1 LQSITAKGRIWIKP
15 SLTAVSN
22 GASHRERNRF
32 GMTEARSIFCSRAA
46 RKSSFSALKR
56 GTYARS
62 SIRTDRAAAR
72 AIANGL

>member
-32 GMTEARSIFCSRAA
+32 GMTEARSIFCSRAGAHVFVFCIETRDLCAFVDPHRSRRRA
-46 RKSSFSALKR
+46 RHR
-56 GTYARS
+56 
-62 SIRTDRAAAR
+62 
-72 AIANGL
+72 